1 MKQVLNYACWVLL
14 SFLIGIGYVRIIVG
28 AKSKK
33 LDGIFIY
40 DLLYDFTY
48 LYAVP
53 VIGGIIAMLFII
65 IDYFYLKRKF
75 KSTQASTM
83 IRFLLLLIIVIGVGI
98 IHYFLEK
105 VIDII

>member
-1 MKQVLNYACWVLL
+1 MKQVLNYVHWVLL
-14 SFLIGIGYVRIIVG
+14 CFLIGIGYVRIIVG
-28 AKSKK
+28 PKDKK
-33 LDGIFIY
+33 LDGVFIY
-40 DLLYDFTY
+40 DLLYDYVF

-53 VIGGIIAMLFII
+53 VIGGIIAILFII

-75 KSTQASTM
+75 KSNKRL
-83 IRFLLLLIIVIGVGI
+83 ILNRFLLLIIITISLGG